1 MSNEPSMSVPRSENV
16 GTELGAKPIA
26 ANAARE
32 AVRNSLDHLK
42 KKRASKKSADDR
54 KESGKSTAE
63 RRKDKKEDAQ
73 LNEGLEESF
82 PASDVPASI
91 NPTR

>member
-1 MSNEPSMSVPRSENV
+1 MSSEPSMSVPRSENV

-26 ANAARE
+26 ANAARA

-42 KKRASKKSADDR
+42 EKRANKKPADDR
-54 KESGKSTAE
+54 KESDKSTSE
-63 RRKDKKEDAQ
+63 RRKDKKEDAE